1 MREKHRQLH
10 GIIKPIDDVFWK
22 QYYPPLDW
30 RCRCDVVATAADPK
44 GEVPKDMPTPN
55 FVGNVALDQE
65 IFTQKGN
72 FFKLLNSDENAKRN
86 MELMKLNAPYE
97 LAYKAKNGNKVMVNI
112 FKDPVDYDKN
122 LDVAIILTEEVK
134 INVFIRPHIDVIRPK
149 GSNIP
154 SNAEYLIN
162 GKLSDLKWNFK
173 ENNYNGIKSA
183 IDSAKNQGCK
193 SIVFDFTHSFKNLDI
208 TKVNQALRGKI
219 TETRGK
225 WVEDV
230 YLIYE
235 TKAIKVTREEILQ
248 DKLLEKL
255 ENLKADSK

>member
-1 MREKHRQLH
+1 
-10 GIIKPIDDVFWK
+10 
-22 QYYPPLDW
+22 
-30 RCRCDVVATAADPK
+30 
-44 GEVPKDMPTPN
+44 MPTPN

-72 FFKLLNSDENAKRN
+72 FFKLLNSDENAKLN

-97 LAYKAKNGNKVMVNI
+97 LAYKAKNGKKVMVNI

-122 LDVAIILTEEVK
+122 LDLAIILTEEVK
-134 INVFIRPHIDVIRPK
+134 INVFNRPHIDIIRPK

>member
-1 MREKHRQLH
+1 
-10 GIIKPIDDVFWK
+10 
-22 QYYPPLDW
+22 
-30 RCRCDVVATAADPK
+30 
-44 GEVPKDMPTPN
+44 MPTPN

-72 FFKLLNSDENAKRN
+72 FFKLLNSDENAKLN

-97 LAYKAKNGNKVMVNI
+97 LAYKAKNGKKVMVNI

-122 LDVAIILTEEVK
+122 LDLTIILTEEVK
-134 INVFIRPHIDVIRPK
+134 INVFIRPHIDIIRPK

-208 TKVNQALRGKI
+208 TMVDNAMRS
-219 TETRGK
+219 
-225 WVEDV
+225 
-230 YLIYE
+230 
-235 TKAIKVTREEILQ
+235 KVTKNRGRGFDEFYFIYKDRAIVVSREEIVSGQ
-248 DKLLEKL
+248 LLSL
-255 ENLKADSK
+255 LKTLNPDS

>member
-1 MREKHRQLH
+1 
-10 GIIKPIDDVFWK
+10 
-22 QYYPPLDW
+22 
-30 RCRCDVVATAADPK
+30 
-44 GEVPKDMPTPN
+44 
-55 FVGNVALDQE
+55 
-65 IFTQKGN
+65 
-72 FFKLLNSDENAKRN
+72 
-86 MELMKLNAPYE
+86 MKLNAPYE
-97 LAYKAKNGNKVMVNI
+97 LAYKAKNGKKVMVNI

-122 LDVAIILTEEVK
+122 LDLAIILTEEVK
-134 INVFIRPHIDVIRPK
+134 INVFIRPHIDIIRPK